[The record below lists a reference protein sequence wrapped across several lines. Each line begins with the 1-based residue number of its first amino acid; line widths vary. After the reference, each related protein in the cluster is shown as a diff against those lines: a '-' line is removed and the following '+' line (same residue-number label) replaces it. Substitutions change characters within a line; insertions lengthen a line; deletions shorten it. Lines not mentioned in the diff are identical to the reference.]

1 MRNTVILVVAVA
13 ALGLASCSTTPRQ
26 APTAPASPAALDRS
40 ASLPVASFT
49 PAQCYV
55 PRPRGGDYRY
65 SGGPGDRPETAI
77 LIQGVQNGL
86 AGVDAEYAYVSRH
99 LRGWKVC
106 GQALLN
112 PGNRIYDQLLLQDPS
127 GTPRSIHFDITEWF
141 GKGMGLP

>member
-1 MRNTVILVVAVA
+1 
-13 ALGLASCSTTPRQ
+13 LAGCSTTPRQ
-26 APTAPASPAALDRS
+26 APTGSPSLAAPDRS

-49 PAQCYV
+49 PSQCYI

-65 SGGPGDRPETAI
+65 SGGLGDRPETAI
-77 LIQGVQNGL
+77 VIEGPLTEMT
-86 AGVDAEYAYVSRH
+86 GVDAEYAYVSRH

-127 GTPRSIHFDITEWF
+127 GTPRSIHFDITDWM
-141 GKGMGLP
+141 GKGLGLP